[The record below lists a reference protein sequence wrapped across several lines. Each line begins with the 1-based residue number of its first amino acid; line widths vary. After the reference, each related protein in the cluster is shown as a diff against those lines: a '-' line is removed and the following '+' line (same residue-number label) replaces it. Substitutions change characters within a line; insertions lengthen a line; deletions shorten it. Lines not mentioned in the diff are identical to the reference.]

1 MLIHD
6 SWRPVY
12 SRIVVR
18 SYSGLSVVAYVDF
31 KDSDNDAPQLE
42 EDENL
47 KNAAWSPHNLV

>member
-47 KNAAWSPHNLV
+47 KNAA